1 MGRVEGKVAIVTGA
15 ASGIGRATA
24 ERLASEGAR
33 VVVAD
38 VNGDGAAAVASGI
51 GPRAIGVAAD
61 VSDEGQVRSMVD
73 AAVSTFG
80 GLHILH
86 NNAAI
91 TSAAHMAHDG
101 DVTGMDVA
109 VLDATLSV
117 ILRGAVLGC
126 KHAIPRMIES
136 GGGSIINTSSNSS
149 LGGDLVLTAY
159 TAAKGGINALTRSV
173 ATAYGKQGVRCN
185 AVSPGTIM
193 TPSVASNVP
202 AEVQQIMERNT
213 LVPRLGQPSDVANLV
228 LFLASEESAYISGQ
242 VIVIDGGTLA
252 HLPHMSEMLQLG
264 ATTTS
269 QASLDGGGRDRVRG
283 D

>member
-38 VNGDGAAAVASGI
+38 INAGGATEVATSI
-51 GPRAIGVAAD
+51 GQGRAIGVGVD
-61 VSDEGQVRSMVD
+61 VSKEEQVRAMVE

-91 TSAAHMAHDG
+91 TSAAHMARDG
-101 DVTGMDVA
+101 DVVGMDVD

-126 KHAIPRMIES
+126 KYAIPRMIES

-149 LGGDLVLTAY
+149 LGGDVVLTAY
-159 TAAKGGINALTRSV
+159 TAAKGGINSITRSV
-173 ATAYGKQGVRCN
+173 ATQYGKQGVRCN
-185 AVSPGTIM
+185 AISPGTIM
-193 TPSVASNVP
+193 TPSVVSNVP
-202 AEVQQIMERNT
+202 QAVQDIMERNT
-213 LVPRLGQPSDVANLV
+213 LVPRLGQPEDVANLV
-228 LFLASEESAYISGQ
+228 LFLASDESAYITGQ
-242 VIVIDGGTLA
+242 LIVIDGGTLA
-252 HLPHMSEMLQLG
+252 HHAHISEMLQLG
-264 ATTTS
+264 ATTTNQS
-269 QASLDGGGRDRVRG
+269 
-283 D
+283 

>member
-38 VNGDGAAAVASGI
+38 VNGPGAKEVAAAI
-51 GPRAIGVAAD
+51 GEDRAIGVAAD
-61 VSDEGQVRSMVD
+61 VSDEDQVRAMVD

-91 TSAAHMAHDG
+91 TSAAHMARDG
-101 DVTGMDVA
+101 DVTGMDVS

-149 LGGDLVLTAY
+149 LGGDVVLTAY
-159 TAAKGGINALTRSV
+159 TAAKGGINSITRSV
-173 ATAYGKQGVRCN
+173 ATQFGKQGIRCN
-185 AVSPGTIM
+185 AISPGTIM

-202 AEVQQIMERNT
+202 KAVQDIMERNN
-213 LVPRLGQPSDVANLV
+213 LVPRLGLASDVANLV
-228 LFLASEESAYISGQ
+228 LFLASDESAYITGQ
-242 VIVIDGGTLA
+242 VIVIDGGTSA
-252 HLPHMSEMLQLG
+252 HHAHISEMLQLG
-264 ATTTS
+264 ATTTN
-269 QASLDGGGRDRVRG
+269 QA
-283 D
+283 

>member
-38 VNGDGAAAVASGI
+38 VNGPGAKEVAAAI
-51 GPRAIGVAAD
+51 GDDRAIGVAVD
-61 VSDEGQVRSMVD
+61 VSDEDQVRAMVD

-91 TSAAHMAHDG
+91 TSAAHMARDG
-101 DVTGMDVA
+101 DVTGMDVS

-149 LGGDLVLTAY
+149 LGGNVVLTAY
-159 TAAKGGINALTRSV
+159 TAAKVGINSITRSV
-173 ATAYGKQGVRCN
+173 ATQFGKQGIRCN
-185 AVSPGTIM
+185 AISPGTIM

-202 AEVQQIMERNT
+202 KAVQDIMERNN
-213 LVPRLGQPSDVANLV
+213 LVPRLGLASDVANLV
-228 LFLASEESAYISGQ
+228 LFLASDESAYITGQ
-242 VIVIDGGTLA
+242 VIVIDGGTSA
-252 HLPHMSEMLQLG
+252 HHAHISEMLQLG
-264 ATTTS
+264 ATTTN
-269 QASLDGGGRDRVRG
+269 QA
-283 D
+283 